1 MVILIDTDAALAE
14 YLYLT
19 HTDMHGTAAAIFHTL
34 LQEGLAMQRLTRLMG
49 LGILGL
55 ALVVGTG
62 FSGDTKKDG
71 DKKEKAP
78 NLPPGWKA
86 LMLSKDQLAKVHGI
100 MGDYKGKIVV
110 LQRKIDDLKSAE
122 KSDMIKVL
130 TDEQKALYLKNLTG
144 DDGKDKG
151 GKDKD
156 KDK

>member
-1 MVILIDTDAALAE
+1 
-14 YLYLT
+14 
-19 HTDMHGTAAAIFHTL
+19 
-34 LQEGLAMQRLTRLMG
+34 MQRLTRLMG

-62 FSGDTKKDG
+62 FSGDTKKDK
-71 DKKEKAP
+71 DTKEKAP

-86 LMLSKDQLAKVHGI
+86 LMLSKDQLVKVHGI
-100 MGDYKGKIVV
+100 MGDYNGKIVA
-110 LQRKIDDLKSAE
+110 LQRKIDELKSAE

-144 DDGKDKG
+144 DDGKDKA
-151 GKDKD
+151 KDKD